1 MTKRNYGIELLRIL
15 SMTMIV
21 ILHTLRWG
29 GIMDHI
35 APSSLG
41 EHLGYILEMA
51 TFCCVNC
58 FAMISGYVMCRSK
71 NRFSRLLLL
80 WLQVMFYSL
89 GFLAVACLVFPEWIH
104 FGALA
109 ESLLP
114 ISMRQYWYISAYVG
128 MYVLVPVLNLAIE
141 HLEKRTFGG
150 MLLGCLLL
158 FSMLAT
164 LPIKDVFCLRAG
176 QSMLWLCLMYLLGGY
191 LKKYAVVENCKA
203 STGLWMYLIAVAL
216 TYGGKLLIGL
226 IGTKFLGRQ
235 VYGDML
241 MQMVSPTVVLAGLGL
256 FLFCAKLQISPKLEK
271 PIGFFAAGSLGVYL
285 IHVNVFVWEN
295 LMADAFAPLA
305 SLHPVLMVLAAVGCG
320 MAIFLVCS
328 SVDNLRQG
336 IFRILRI
343 PVLCQ
348 KAENLVTKAADKLLR
363 EKEKV

>member
-35 APSSLG
+35 APGSLG
-41 EHLGYILEMA
+41 EHLGYILETA

-58 FAMISGYVMCRSK
+58 FAMISGYVMCHSK

-104 FGALA
+104 FGA
-109 ESLLP
+109 
-114 ISMRQYWYISAYVG
+114 
-128 MYVLVPVLNLAIE
+128 
-141 HLEKRTFGG
+141 
-150 MLLGCLLL
+150 
-158 FSMLAT
+158 
-164 LPIKDVFCLRAG
+164 
-176 QSMLWLCLMYLLGGY
+176 
-191 LKKYAVVENCKA
+191 
-203 STGLWMYLIAVAL
+203 
-216 TYGGKLLIGL
+216 
-226 IGTKFLGRQ
+226 
-235 VYGDML
+235 
-241 MQMVSPTVVLAGLGL
+241 
-256 FLFCAKLQISPKLEK
+256 
-271 PIGFFAAGSLGVYL
+271 
-285 IHVNVFVWEN
+285 
-295 LMADAFAPLA
+295 LA